1 MNNYVCKVA
10 DRNELIERWKYL
22 VEIHSVNNIWE
33 KFRDNALNNFDNGN
47 TISYVGILD
56 GEIICEATAYIN
68 EDAFIDD
75 IDDYDDLLSDE
86 RCYLAAFRTNKEYQ
100 NQGYF
105 SELYKFMIDDLK
117 SKGYRKVTL
126 GVEPEEEQNKIIY
139 KKYGFTNL
147 IKISTEVYPDGTE
160 IEVEYYEK
168 EI

>member
-33 KFRDNALNNFDNGN
+33 KFRDNALNNFDNDN

-86 RCYLAAFRTNKEYQ
+86 RCYLAAFRTNKEQ
-100 NQGYF
+100 EGNGYF
-105 SELYKFMIDDLK
+105 SLLFDYLVDDLK
-117 SKGYRKVTL
+117 SRGYNELCL
-126 GVEPEEEQNKIIY
+126 GVSPKEVRNMEIYFHLGFRDYIKSTTQDNELILFY
-139 KKYGFTNL
+139 KKD
-147 IKISTEVYPDGTE
+147 I
-160 IEVEYYEK
+160 
-168 EI
+168 